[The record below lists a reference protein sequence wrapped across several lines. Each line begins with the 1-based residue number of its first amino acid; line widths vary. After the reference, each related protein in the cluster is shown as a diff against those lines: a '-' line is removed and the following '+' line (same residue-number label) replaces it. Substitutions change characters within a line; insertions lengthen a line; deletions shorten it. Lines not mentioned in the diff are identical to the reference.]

1 MQGVEADLYIT
12 GEFGHHHIL
21 DALSCSR
28 SVIVCN
34 HSNTERGYL
43 KVLKS
48 NLEKQLAEGYEFI
61 ISKVDKDPLVVF
73 SYVYLVTNIITL
85 HLRQNN
91 KQQLDQPRRRLP
103 LLPSPLAAALPF
115 VAVFV
120 VVLALAFLFTL
131 LALSSKTTSTP
142 DK

>member
-1 MQGVEADLYIT
+1 MEADLYVT

-21 DALSCSR
+21 DALSWNR

-73 SYVYLVTNIITL
+73 SYVYLVTNRITL
-85 HLRQNN
+85 H
-91 KQQLDQPRRRLP
+91 
-103 LLPSPLAAALPF
+103 
-115 VAVFV
+115 
-120 VVLALAFLFTL
+120 
-131 LALSSKTTSTP
+131 
-142 DK
+142 

>member
-1 MQGVEADLYIT
+1 MQGVEADLYVT

-73 SYVYLVTNIITL
+73 SYVYLVTNIITFICDKTTNSNWINHDDVFLFYL
-85 HLRQNN
+85 HL
-91 KQQLDQPRRRLP
+91 
-103 LLPSPLAAALPF
+103 
-115 VAVFV
+115 
-120 VVLALAFLFTL
+120 
-131 LALSSKTTSTP
+131 
-142 DK
+142 